1 MMEEL
6 SLTAEELKE
15 RVLEIIE
22 LLKKEY
28 PEIKSALRFADP
40 LELLVATI
48 LSAQCTDLRVNMVT
62 KELFKKYR
70 TFEDYANADLLTF
83 QSEIRSTGFYRNKA
97 RNIIAANKLII
108 ERFDS
113 KVPDTMEELTQLPGV
128 ARKTANIV
136 LSNTYGKLEGI
147 AVDTHVKRLS
157 GRLGL
162 TVNKDQ
168 DKIEQDLMG
177 ITPRVEWSN
186 FSHLLIFHGRAVCQ
200 ARKPMCSGCV
210 LNFFCPSATV

>member
-6 SLTAEELKE
+6 SLTEEELKE
-15 RVLEIIE
+15 RFLEIIR

-40 LELLVATI
+40 LELLVATV
-48 LSAQCTDLRVNMVT
+48 LSAQCTDVRVNMVT

-70 TFEDYANADLLTF
+70 TSEDYANADLLTF

-97 RNIIAANKLII
+97 GNIIAANKMIL

-136 LSNTYGKLEGI
+136 LSNVYGKLEGI
-147 AVDTHVKRLS
+147 AVDTHVKRPSLPES
-157 GRLGL
+157 LL
-162 TVNKDQ
+162 TCVSTA
-168 DKIEQDLMG
+168 I
-177 ITPRVEWSN
+177 PSN
-186 FSHLLIFHGRAVCQ
+186 FPYTFDKTMFAVLRAT
-200 ARKPMCSGCV
+200 PGS
-210 LNFFCPSATV
+210 